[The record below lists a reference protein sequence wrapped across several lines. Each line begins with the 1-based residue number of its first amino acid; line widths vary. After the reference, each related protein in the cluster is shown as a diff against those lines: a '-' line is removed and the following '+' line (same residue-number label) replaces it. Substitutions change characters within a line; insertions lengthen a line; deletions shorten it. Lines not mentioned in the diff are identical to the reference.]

1 MPMLRKR
8 KEPEDGNEARDLEKR
23 TKREHA
29 PTPSPPPMNRKR
41 TQWENE
47 MEAIAIQR
55 RVMDS
60 SAQMNATNHVSATNE
75 ERSTQGTET
84 YKNKRSE
91 EVDTLFQENRLAE
104 QVAEPD
110 SITTKEG
117 SNSEGERSDEVYQ
130 LFEENRLAE
139 QMAEPDA
146 FTIQEGNGPQNEN
159 SEETYALLEE
169 NRQPKEVVEPD
180 VFAAQQGDGSKDVSL
195 PVAERSEEVYALFE
209 ENKQVDM
216 VSEEKHQTPHSTK
229 QEETDDQ
236 KHRTPKP
243 ATKNDRVTHKGA
255 QTNIKLEEAPEA
267 SPLAAA
273 PERVFIDLTNIPD
286 SPPPTPARKRT
297 YIDLTNSPEPPIRT
311 KAPATYRVI
320 KRRAK
325 PRTKPPRAVRM
336 NATISTGLGFGEA
349 WPSNGSDDGESGV
362 EGDDFL
368 EMVKKFREENHPPKR
383 QKLKGAVGPI
393 PFSLRKGHG
402 TRMAGAAKIKRD
414 ITRRRNAASAA
425 RIIAFRAEREQLAA
439 SPGPQI
445 MYNSEHTEQHPS
457 GQSEVRSDH
466 STSSLGQAIVAT
478 SPPESWYSPEP
489 EPLAEEVHTAVA
501 PSSPPYEPREY
512 SEPPVEEPNRFTASS
527 PEYEPRE
534 YPESAT
540 EERNRTPAS
549 SPEYEPREPTA
560 EELAYARNS
569 EEKLEE
575 RPQPFIGYAN
585 YMKDR
590 AVSKSPPLESE
601 DCLDVP
607 IEKLFPPS
615 RTPWKS
621 GNYGFSMA
629 KLDAIL
635 RNRNRA
641 EVPERYWD
649 ACVLITR
656 AEYQAYEK
664 FNHHY
669 WPTVATW
676 LRTQDSEYV
685 HWEGEPMDLIQHAQ
699 FGGPDRYA
707 PCPRKECFYPHTGE
721 STLPYRVKRLP
732 QLRSINSSDS
742 AGYGRSWCGGVAHSV
757 DDGLAMDKSDTIIV
771 YHMEQE
777 RLRQE
782 LLPGGF
788 PQVRLEAKL
797 NTHLD
802 AWKTA
807 KPYMLIPGRHI
818 KPVSGSYKE
827 TSPDPHGDYSSSS
840 IDQIEVHKRYNAS
853 NADYTQ
859 YRSAQTA
866 EDSSSERSASSNNPL
881 LAEQTGN
888 DYYY

>member
-1 MPMLRKR
+1 MLRKR
-8 KEPEDGNEARDLEKR
+8 KEPEDGSEARDLEKR
-23 TKREHA
+23 IKREHA

-55 RVMDS
+55 RIMDS
-60 SAQMNATNHVSATNE
+60 SAQMNNAKNHVSATYE
-75 ERSTQGTET
+75 EGSTQGTET
-84 YKNKRSE
+84 YKGERSE
-91 EVDTLFQENRLAE
+91 EVDALLQENRLAE

-110 SITTKEG
+110 LITTQE
-117 SNSEGERSDEVYQ
+117 SNNSEEGERSVTVYE

-146 FTIQEGNGPQNEN
+146 FTMQKGNGPQDKR

-169 NRQPKEVVEPD
+169 NRQPEEVVGPD
-180 VFAAQQGDGSKDVSL
+180 VFAVQQGDGSKDASL
-195 PVAERSEEVYALFE
+195 PVAERSEEVYALIE
-209 ENKQVDM
+209 ENKQVDE
-216 VSEEKHQTPHSTK
+216 VPEEKYQTPHQTK
-229 QEETDDQ
+229 QEEIDGQ
-236 KHRTPKP
+236 KYRTSKP
-243 ATKNDRVTHKGA
+243 ATKNDRATQKGA
-255 QTNIKLEEAPEA
+255 QINLKLEEAPEA
-267 SPLAAA
+267 PPLAAA

-311 KAPATYRVI
+311 KAPAIYKVI

-325 PRTKPPRAVRM
+325 PRAKPPRAVRM

-349 WPSNGSDDGESGV
+349 WPSEGSDDDESGV
-362 EGDDFL
+362 VGDDFI

-393 PFSLRKGHG
+393 PFGLRKGHG
-402 TRMAGAAKIKRD
+402 TRMTGAAKTKRE

-425 RIIAFRAEREQLAA
+425 RTIAFRAEREQPAA
-439 SPGPQI
+439 YPGPQI
-445 MYNSEHTEQHPS
+445 MHNSEHTEQQPS
-457 GQSEVRSDH
+457 RQPKVRSDR
-466 STSSLGQAIVAT
+466 STSSLGQAIVTT
-478 SPPESWYSPEP
+478 SPCESRYSPEP
-489 EPLAEEVHTAVA
+489 GTLAEEVHTAVA
-501 PSSPPYEPREY
+501 PSSPPYEPRQY
-512 SEPPVEEPNRFTASS
+512 SEPPIEEPNRFTASS

-549 SPEYEPREPTA
+549 SPPYEPREPTA

-569 EEKLEE
+569 EEELEE

-585 YMKDR
+585 FMKDR
-590 AVSKSPPLESE
+590 AVIRSPPLESE

-615 RTPWKS
+615 PTPWKS

-635 RNRNRA
+635 YDCDVT

-649 ACVLITR
+649 ACVLITG
-656 AEYQAYEK
+656 AEYEAYER
-664 FNHHY
+664 FNHDY

-676 LRTQDSEYV
+676 LRTQDSGYV
-685 HWEGEPMDLIQHAQ
+685 HWEGEPMDLIQQAR

-707 PCPRKECFYPHTGE
+707 PCPKKESFYPHTGE
-721 STLPYRVKRLP
+721 SILPYRVKRLP
-732 QLRSINSSDS
+732 QLRSINPSDS
-742 AGYGRSWCGGVAHSV
+742 SGYGRSWCGGVAHSV
-757 DDGLAMDKSDTIIV
+757 DDGFAKDISDSIIV

-818 KPVSGSYKE
+818 KPVSGSYR
-827 TSPDPHGDYSSSS
+827 TSPDPHADYSSK
-840 IDQIEVHKRYNAS
+840 DLAPIEVHKRYNAS

-881 LAEQTGN
+881 LAEETGN